1 MKFYLKVKE
10 FKYKMKQSIFTY
22 EEALFKAAAYCSQS
36 EHCVSELREKLELW
50 GVKPSEQDKII
61 KYLIQEKYIDENRFA
76 QAYVK
81 DKFRYNKWG
90 KGKIRMMLYAKKIDK
105 QVIETALVEIEDDEY
120 RLMIKKLIDDK
131 SKKITYKNDYERKGK
146 LFRFLASK
154 GFDSDIVSDILNI
167 KYV

>member
-1 MKFYLKVKE
+1 
-10 FKYKMKQSIFTY
+10 
-22 EEALFKAAAYCSQS
+22 
-36 EHCVSELREKLELW
+36 
-50 GVKPSEQDKII
+50 
-61 KYLIQEKYIDENRFA
+61 
-76 QAYVK
+76 
-81 DKFRYNKWG
+81 
-90 KGKIRMMLYAKKIDK
+90 MLYAKKIDK
-105 QVIETALVEIEDDEY
+105 QVIETALLEIEDDEY